1 MFFVDEPYISDFFKR
16 TIIENQIPV
25 VDSVNARKMA
35 LFPGTNLISE
45 AEAIELARSANT
57 PLLYS
62 TSENAIGW
70 IAKNLSFTGIPQK
83 IDLFK
88 NKYKFRDLLR
98 PLHPDFFFK
107 EVRTNELRT
116 FNLDQVPLPFIIKP
130 TVGFFS
136 MGVRKV
142 AKKEEWLQVVDSIY
156 NEIEQVKGLY
166 PDEVLDIDSFII
178 EEVIEGDE
186 FALDAYFDANGEAV
200 ILDILHHTFASE
212 ADVSDRVYSTSKEII
227 EANLAEFTRFVEEIG
242 RFSGVKNFPVHIEL
256 RRRRD
261 GVLLPI
267 EVNPMR
273 FGGWCSTP
281 DLAYYAYGINPYLY
295 FMQQRKPDWNTLLA
309 GKERLI
315 FSVIVLE
322 NSTGLKAEEIA
333 AFDSVAL
340 LKKFEK
346 PLEFRPIDYANYPVF
361 GFLFT
366 QTRQENFSELG
377 YILNSDLREFV
388 VNRMK

>member
-16 TIIENQIPV
+16 TVKENQIPV
-25 VDSVNARKMA
+25 VETENARKMA
-35 LFPGTNLISE
+35 LLPGTIFVSE
-45 AEAIELARSANT
+45 AEAIHFAHSAKT

-70 IAKNLSFTGIPQK
+70 IAKNLSFTGIPAK

-88 NKYKFRDLLR
+88 NKARFRHLLR
-98 PLHPDFFFK
+98 SLYPDFFYQ
-107 EVRTNELRT
+107 EVRTNELPT
-116 FNLDQVPLPFIIKP
+116 LNLDRVPLPFIIKP

-142 AKKEEWLQVVDSIY
+142 TKKDEWPLVVDTIY
-156 NEIEQVKGLY
+156 KEIEQVKGLY

-186 FALDAYFDANGEAV
+186 FAIDAYFNAIGEAV

-227 EANLAEFTRFVEEIG
+227 EANLDEFTQFVAEIG
-242 RFSGVKNFPVHIEL
+242 QLSGVQNFPVHIEL
-256 RRRRD
+256 RRRKD

-281 DLAYYAYGINPYLY
+281 DLAYHAYGINPYLY
-295 FMQQRKPDWNTLLA
+295 FVQQRKPDWTQVLA
-309 GKERLI
+309 GKDGLI

-322 NSTGLKAEEIA
+322 NSTGFKAEEIA
-333 AFDSVAL
+333 AFNSVAL

-346 PLEFRPIDYANYPVF
+346 PLEFRPIDYSKYPVF
-361 GFLFT
+361 GFLFAE
-366 QTRQENFSELG
+366 TRQENFAELG
-377 YILNSDLREFV
+377 YILKSDLREFLLPEA
-388 VNRMK
+388 R

>member
-16 TIIENQIPV
+16 TVKENQIPV
-25 VDSVNARKMA
+25 VETENARKMA
-35 LFPGTNLISE
+35 LLPGTIFVSE
-45 AEAIELARSANT
+45 AEAIHLAHSTNP

-70 IAKNLSFTGIPQK
+70 IAKNLSFTGIPAK

-88 NKYKFRDLLR
+88 NKARFRHLLR
-98 PLHPDFFFK
+98 SLYPDFFYQ
-107 EVRTNELRT
+107 EVRTNELPA
-116 FNLDQVPLPFIIKP
+116 LDLERVPLPFIIKP

-142 AKKEEWLQVVDSIY
+142 TRKDEWPLVVDSIY

-186 FALDAYFDANGEAV
+186 FAIDAYFNADGEAV

-227 EANLAEFTRFVEEIG
+227 EANLAEFTRFVAEIG
-242 RFSGVKNFPVHIEL
+242 HLSGVQTFPVHIEL
-256 RRRRD
+256 RRRKD

-281 DLAYYAYGINPYLY
+281 DLAYHAYGINPYLY
-295 FMQQRKPDWNTLLA
+295 FVQQRKPDWTQVLA
-309 GKERLI
+309 GKDGLI

-322 NSTGLKAEEIA
+322 NSTGFKAEEIA
-333 AFDSVAL
+333 VFDSVAL

-346 PLEFRPIDYANYPVF
+346 PLEFRPIDYAKYPVF
-361 GFLFT
+361 GFLFAE
-366 QTRQENFSELG
+366 TRQENFAELG
-377 YILNSDLREFV
+377 YILKSDLREFLKIEA
-388 VNRMK
+388 R

>member
-16 TIIENQIPV
+16 IVKENQIPV
-25 VDSVNARKMA
+25 VETENARKMA
-35 LFPGTNLISE
+35 LLPGTIFVSE
-45 AEAIELARSANT
+45 AEAIHLAHSTNP

-70 IAKNLSFTGIPQK
+70 IVKNLSFTSIPAK

-88 NKYKFRDLLR
+88 NKARFRHLLR
-98 PLHPDFFFK
+98 PLYPDFFYQ
-107 EVRTNELRT
+107 EIRTNELPA
-116 FNLDQVPLPFIIKP
+116 LDLERVPLPFIIKP

-142 AKKEEWLQVVDSIY
+142 TRKDEWPLVVDSIY

-186 FALDAYFDANGEAV
+186 FAIDAYFNADGEAV

-227 EANLAEFTRFVEEIG
+227 DANLAEFTRFVAEIG
-242 RFSGVKNFPVHIEL
+242 HLSGAQNFPVHIEL
-256 RRRRD
+256 RRRKD

-281 DLAYYAYGINPYLY
+281 DLAYHAYGINPYLY
-295 FMQQRKPDWNTLLA
+295 FVQQRKPDWTQVLA
-309 GKERLI
+309 GKDGLI

-322 NSTGLKAEEIA
+322 NSTGFKAEEIA
-333 AFDSVAL
+333 VFDSVAL
-340 LKKFEK
+340 LKKFGK
-346 PLEFRPIDYANYPVF
+346 PLEFRPIDYAKFPVF
-361 GFLFT
+361 GFLFAE
-366 QTRQENFSELG
+366 TRQENFAELG
-377 YILNSDLREFV
+377 YILKSDLREFLKIV
-388 VNRMK
+388 AR